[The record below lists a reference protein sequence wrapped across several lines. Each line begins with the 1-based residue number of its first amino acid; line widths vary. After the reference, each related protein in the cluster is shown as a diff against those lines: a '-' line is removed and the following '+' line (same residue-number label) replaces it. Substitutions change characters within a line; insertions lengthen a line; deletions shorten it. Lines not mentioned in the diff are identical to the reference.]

1 MLYIKGYSHQGARN
15 SLVKESKVI
24 TVFQILNHI
33 TLISDQIFHFLKL
46 AAEQFSF
53 NRLRKALNIVL
64 EKEGFN
70 YGSKRCR
77 WF

>member
-1 MLYIKGYSHQGARN
+1 MSYIKVYSHQGVRN
-15 SLVKESKVI
+15 TPVKENKVI

-53 NRLRKALNIVL
+53 NRRRKALDIIL